1 MFPMI
6 SNASRILKNEEKKE
20 EIINAAFV
28 VFLKLRSWLEMNLDN
43 FRLIVHM
50 YFMSLCNAFGIAD

>member
-1 MFPMI
+1 MYPMI

-28 VFLKLRSWLEMNLDN
+28 VFLKLRSWLEMNLDESIDRDVRN
-43 FRLIVHM
+43 
-50 YFMSLCNAFGIAD
+50 